1 VLARASG
8 HTGSGTSGA
17 EEKRTMA
24 RAIWSGVISFGL
36 VSVPVGL
43 YTATE
48 EHSPTFHQFKEGT
61 SDRIRHKRVSERTGR
76 EVEYSDIAKGA
87 DLGNGKYV
95 MLTDEDLASVAPGR
109 SRSLDIATFVDLDD
123 IDPVYYAKS
132 YYLAPG
138 SDETKKTYALLR
150 EAMATSNKAAIG
162 TFVMHGKEHLAAI
175 RAAGTVLVLET
186 LFFADEV
193 RDPKAELDGL
203 PNRGK
208 PRGKEMTM
216 ATQLIE
222 SMSGPW
228 RPGDYHD
235 TYTDR
240 VNALIDSK
248 RNGEEFEPSD
258 AAPDATN
265 VVDLMDALQRSVDA
279 ARTTGKRKPA
289 KKPAAK
295 KTTARRRKAS

>member
-1 VLARASG
+1 
-8 HTGSGTSGA
+8 
-17 EEKRTMA
+17 MA
-24 RAIWSGVISFGL
+24 RAVWSGVISFGL
-36 VSVPVGL
+36 VSVPVRL

-61 SDRIRHKRVSERTGR
+61 SDRIRNKRVNERTGR
-76 EVEYSDIAKGA
+76 EVEYSDVAKGA
-87 DLGNGKYV
+87 ELGDGRYV
-95 MLTDEDLASVAPGR
+95 MLTDADLASVAPGR

-123 IDPVYYAKS
+123 IDPVYFAKS

-138 SDETKKTYALLR
+138 SEETKKTYALLR

-175 RAAGTVLVLET
+175 RAAGVVLVLET

-193 RDPKAELDGL
+193 RDPKAVLDGL

-208 PRGKEMTM
+208 LPDKELAM
-216 ATQLIE
+216 ATQLVE

-240 VNALIDSK
+240 VNALIDAK

-258 AAPDATN
+258 AAPDATK

-279 ARTTGKRKPA
+279 ARTGR
-289 KKPAAK
+289 K
-295 KTTARRRKAS
+295 KTAGKKTAGKKTASRRRKAS